1 MRVRLSPM
9 IIMKTKAFLT
19 WTSVCVSALT
29 LAGPLALS
37 AEDTDTNAI
46 PHKSYTGTVVS
57 VDTKEHTLRTE
68 GFFTSKTFNLGDN
81 CTYTF
86 VDKGTGAIGDLH
98 PGQRVDVVYQEM
110 HDVLVADHV
119 TQEPMCYEG
128 TVQAC
133 DPGQRTLTLHTR
145 GRDKTFPIAAD
156 CKVVLR
162 GDKPGSLADV
172 QAGNYV
178 TVTYETPN
186 DKPTVQKIAQTSE
199 TYTGSLTAIDLD
211 TRTVKAKSLFD
222 AKKFNLGDNCAIVI
236 DGRINRRLSDL
247 KPNDKLVFSY
257 DEINGVNVASR
268 IALVGRVQAPATPS
282 GGQ

>member
-1 MRVRLSPM
+1 M
-9 IIMKTKAFLT
+9 A
-19 WTSVCVSALT
+19 VCVSVLTMAGAL
-29 LAGPLALS
+29 ASP
-37 AEDTDTNAI
+37 AEDADTNAI

-57 VDTKEHTLRTE
+57 VDTKEHTLRLE

-81 CTYTF
+81 CACTF
-86 VDKGTGAIGDLH
+86 VDKGAGGISDLH
-98 PGQRVDVVYQEM
+98 PGQRVEVTYQEM
-110 HDVLVADHV
+110 HNVLVADRV
-119 TQEPMCYEG
+119 TQEPMSYEG
-128 TVQAC
+128 TVTVC
-133 DPGQRTLTLHTR
+133 DPGQRTITLHTR
-145 GRDKTFPIAAD
+145 GRDKTFPIAGD

-178 TVTYETPN
+178 TVTYETPD
-186 DKPTVQKIAQTSE
+186 DKPTARKIAQTSE

-211 TRTVKAKSLFD
+211 TKTVRAKSMFD
-222 AKKFNLGDNCAIVI
+222 TKKFNLGDNCAIVI
-236 DGRINRRLSDL
+236 DGRINGRLSDL

-268 IALVGRVQAPATPS
+268 IALVGRVQTTGTPP